1 MGKKKR
7 PQPQLTYYPSNPDE
21 PDEPD
26 EATPTTFG
34 QNTKTNDEYILEEYN
49 LELADD
55 YQSPVSILPSRM
67 TDSYKLLLLNR
78 SLRKR
83 DLDFLQVLPDDV
95 SPNPEINQEYSDSTN
110 ADLIDKENKLR
121 NDLQNDPTND
131 DIRNQLL
138 DINKEQKSR
147 AQQLAETLAR
157 DRPSSSLREPSIS
170 NQRTNQLNQQITD
183 LENQLSRTPSGQER
197 RDITQ
202 QLKNLEAEFELLT
215 DPEAV
220 SERIDR
226 QINELRNPAPQLSPS
241 SSSGLDL
248 DFQQPSSSESI
259 GSDAFDGSDASD
271 EQSSSSSGLDFNDF
285 FSTSSDDTEGEQKET
300 SFDASKP
307 DRTTNVPPATG
318 ASTLG
323 EMFGDIIDK
332 AAEGLGGLPTGG
344 GLLSGDG
351 LREPLVPRD
360 AVPPPPSRQ
369 FIPRSTDPAEH
380 EPTLGIQQ
388 SQNNPFI
395 ENGKEI
401 IPDASIF
408 RKMLH
413 VGSQLSFDY
422 LKNASPYAAQIELV
436 EQGAKRL
443 LGVEFGDVIDSA
455 INAVSN
461 HKTSDLGTMRTENP
475 DRIKLNISDG
485 ELGEH
490 ATIRNPVLY
499 PIMVIAFKFYLEHKE
514 VQFGYMSGTVFK
526 MGLNYVLK
534 NFVKL
539 PETNIAYFNYCWDN
553 YPTELTDAY
562 LANKNSIANV
572 SSAQKVRILSYHKN
586 IMSEYDRI
594 FAPSKFM
601 NDIRRYE
608 HGGTEINEML
618 INLANPVFL
627 FEVSKVFE
635 GADEFILNVQN
646 NQGLLMGLMGLLY
659 SEAVNDGVNM
669 GDALLS
675 NARIDGIVYYNR
687 QSSSLE
693 EQNVEISLLQNA
705 TRELEV
711 KDVNGIRYIILR
723 GTDPKQK
730 NFLKRDFMKNMLN
743 LAGSPELFSD
753 ENFNSRIVG
762 AIDVIDMTQRRTDM
776 PIKIIGYSLGSVF
789 ALYLSSVYPEIPVEV
804 YNPVLANNEATKLMM
819 YGIEAQQSN
828 LVINTI
834 AGDPISTNVG
844 QYKKRF
850 DIREKK
856 KSRFFNAHD
865 LNNYVSVN

>member
-7 PQPQLTYYPSNPDE
+7 PEPQLTYYPSNPDE

-26 EATPTTFG
+26 EATPTTFA
-34 QNTKTNDEYILEEYN
+34 QSTKSNNEYILEEYN
-49 LELADD
+49 LDLANN
-55 YQSPVSILPSRM
+55 YQSLVTRLPSR
-67 TDSYKLLLLNR
+67 TSDEYKLLLLNR
-78 SLRKR
+78 SRQKR
-83 DLDFLQVLPDDV
+83 DLDFVQVLPDDV
-95 SPNPEINQEYSDSTN
+95 SANPERNQEYSDLTDAN
-110 ADLIDKENKLR
+110 LIDKENKLR

-131 DIRNQLL
+131 DIRIQLL
-138 DINKEQKSR
+138 NINKEQKTR
-147 AQQLAETLAR
+147 AQLLAETLRR
-157 DRPSSSLREPSIS
+157 DRPSSSLREPSII

-197 RDITQ
+197 SDITQ

-226 QINELRNPAPQLSPS
+226 QINELRKPVPQLSPS
-241 SSSGLDL
+241 SSE
-248 DFQQPSSSESI
+248 ESI
-259 GSDAFDGSDASD
+259 GSDAFDGASASD
-271 EQSSSSSGLDFNDF
+271 EQSSSSGLDLNDF

-318 ASTLG
+318 GSTLG
-323 EMFGDIIDK
+323 DMFGDIIDK

-351 LREPLVPRD
+351 LREPLLPRD

-608 HGGTEINEML
+608 HGGTELNEML

-627 FEVSKVFE
+627 FEVAKVFE

-659 SEAVNDGVNM
+659 SEAVNEGTNM

-693 EQNVEISLLQNA
+693 EQNIEISLLQTA

-762 AIDVIDMTQRRTDM
+762 ASQIIDNTQSKTDM
-776 PIKIIGYSLGSVF
+776 PIKIISYSLGSIF
-789 ALYLSSVYPEIPVEV
+789 ALYLSSIYPEIPVEL
-804 YNPVLANNEATKLMM
+804 YSPVLANNEATKILMD
-819 YGIEAQQSN
+819 GIEGQQSN

-844 QYKKRF
+844 QYKERF

>member
-7 PQPQLTYYPSNPDE
+7 PEPQLTFRPDPDE
-21 PDEPD
+21 EPD
-26 EATPTTFG
+26 EATPTAFG
-34 QNTKTNDEYILEEYN
+34 QSTKTNDEYILEEYN
-49 LELADD
+49 LQLQNDG
-55 YQSPVSILPSRM
+55 QPPVSMLPSRT
-67 TDSYKLLLLNR
+67 TDGYKLGLLNMSR
-78 SLRKR
+78 QKR
-83 DLDFLQVLPDDV
+83 GLDFVQVLPDDV
-95 SPNPEINQEYSDSTN
+95 SPNPKRSEDFEGLTDRN
-110 ADLIDKENKLR
+110 LIDRENRL
-121 NDLQNDPTND
+121 
-131 DIRNQLL
+131 RNQLL
-138 DINKEQKSR
+138 TDPNNEDVRNQMMDINKEQLAR
-147 AQQLAETLAR
+147 AQLLAEQLSKDDGPT
-157 DRPSSSLREPSIS
+157 SSLRQPSVID
-170 NQRTNQLNQQITD
+170 QRLQDLNEKITS
-183 LENQLSRTPSGQER
+183 LETQLSRTPSGQQR
-197 RDITQ
+197 RDITDE
-202 QLKNLEAEFELLT
+202 LKNLEYEFELLT
-215 DPEAV
+215 DPESV
-220 SERIDR
+220 SERLDR
-226 QINELRNPAPQLSPS
+226 QINQLRNPAPQLSPPSSGELLDPDFVPPSASSYAPSS

-248 DFQQPSSSESI
+248 D
-259 GSDAFDGSDASD
+259 D
-271 EQSSSSSGLDFNDF
+271 L
-285 FSTSSDDTEGEQKET
+285 FSTSSDET
-300 SFDASKP
+300 TFDASKP
-307 DRTTNVPPATG
+307 DTTTNVPPATG
-318 ASTLG
+318 GSTLG
-323 EMFGDIIDK
+323 ELFGGLGDIFK
-332 AAEGLGGLPTGG
+332 KREGGRER
-344 GLLSGDG
+344 SGVNNPALEGD
-351 LREPLVPRD
+351 PLVPRD

-380 EPTLGIQQ
+380 SATLGIQQ
-388 SQNNPFI
+388 SQSNPFI
-395 ENGKEI
+395 EMGKEI

-443 LGVEFGDVIDSA
+443 LGVEFSDVVDSA
-455 INAVSN
+455 INAISN
-461 HKTSDLGTMRTENP
+461 HKTSDLGTLRTENP
-475 DRIKLNISDG
+475 DRIKLNITDG

-499 PIMVIAFKFYLEHKE
+499 PIMVISFKFYLEHKE

-562 LANKNSIANV
+562 LANKNSIATV
-572 SSAQKVRILSYHKN
+572 SSAQKERILSYHKN
-586 IMSEYDRI
+586 IMREYDRI

-608 HGGTEINEML
+608 HGGTELNEML

-627 FEVSKVFE
+627 FEVAKVFE
-635 GADEFILNVQN
+635 AADEFILNVQN

-711 KDVNGIRYIILR
+711 QDVNGTRYIILR

-730 NFLKRDFMKNMLN
+730 NFLKRDFMKNVLN

-753 ENFNSRIVG
+753 ENFNSRIVS
-762 AIDVIDMTQRRTDM
+762 AIDVIDMTQAQTDM
-776 PIKIIGYSLGSVF
+776 PIKIIGYSLGSIF
-789 ALYLSSVYPEIPVEV
+789 ALYLSSIFPSIPVEI

-819 YGIEAQQSN
+819 DGIEQQQSN

-844 QYKKRF
+844 QYKDRF

>member
-1 MGKKKR
+1 MGRKR
-7 PQPQLTYYPSNPDE
+7 PEPQLTFRPDPNE
-21 PDEPD
+21 EPD

-34 QNTKTNDEYILEEYN
+34 QSTKTNDEYILEEYN
-49 LELADD
+49 LQLQSDG
-55 YQSPVSILPSRM
+55 QSPVSMLPSR
-67 TDSYKLLLLNR
+67 TSDGYKLGLLND

-83 DLDFLQVLPDDV
+83 GLPTTPTLPDDV
-95 SPNPEINQEYSDSTN
+95 SPNPKRSENFESLTDRN
-110 ADLIDKENKLR
+110 LIDRENRLK
-121 NDLQNDPTND
+121 
-131 DIRNQLL
+131 NQLL
-138 DINKEQKSR
+138 TDPNNQDVRNQMMDINKEQLARS
-147 AQQLAETLAR
+147 QLLAEQLSKDDGPT
-157 DRPSSSLREPSIS
+157 SSLRQPSVID
-170 NQRTNQLNQQITD
+170 QRLQDLNEKITA
-183 LENQLSRTPSGQER
+183 LETQLSRTPSGQQR
-197 RDITQ
+197 RDITDE
-202 QLKNLEAEFELLT
+202 LKNLEYEFELLT
-215 DPEAV
+215 DPESV
-220 SERIDR
+220 SERLDR
-226 QINELRNPAPQLSPS
+226 QINELNQPVEPAQ
-241 SSSGLDL
+241 SGPAEATPLPLD
-248 DFQQPSSSESI
+248 D
-259 GSDAFDGSDASD
+259 
-271 EQSSSSSGLDFNDF
+271 
-285 FSTSSDDTEGEQKET
+285 EQKET
-300 SFDASKP
+300 TFDASKP
-307 DRTTNVPPATG
+307 DTTTNVPPATG
-318 ASTLG
+318 GSTLG
-323 EMFGDIIDK
+323 ELF
-332 AAEGLGGLPTGG
+332 GGLVGRREGG
-344 GLLSGDG
+344 RERAGVNNPS
-351 LREPLVPRD
+351 LRGEPLIPRD

-380 EPTLGIQQ
+380 SATLGIQQ
-388 SQNNPFI
+388 SQSNPFI
-395 ENGKEI
+395 EMGKEI

-443 LGVEFGDVIDSA
+443 LGVEFSDVVDSA
-455 INAVSN
+455 INAISN
-461 HKTSDLGTMRTENP
+461 HKTSDLGTLRTENP
-475 DRIKLNISDG
+475 NRIKLNITDG

-499 PIMVIAFKFYLEHKE
+499 PIMVISFKFYLEHKE

-539 PETNIAYFNYCWDN
+539 PETNIAYFNWCWDN
-553 YPTELTDAY
+553 YPSELTEAY
-562 LANKNSIANV
+562 LANKNSIATV
-572 SSAQKVRILSYHKN
+572 SSAQKERILSYHKN
-586 IMSEYDRI
+586 IMREYDRI

-608 HGGTEINEML
+608 HGGTELNEML

-627 FEVSKVFE
+627 FEVAKVFE
-635 GADEFILNVQN
+635 AADEFILNVQN

-711 KDVNGIRYIILR
+711 QDVNGIRYIILR

-730 NFLKRDFMKNMLN
+730 NFLKRDFMKNVLN

-753 ENFNSRIVG
+753 ENFNSRVVS
-762 AIDVIDMTQRRTDM
+762 AIDIIDMTQAQTDM
-776 PIKIIGYSLGSVF
+776 PIKIIGYSLGSIF
-789 ALYLSSVYPEIPVEV
+789 ALYLSSIFPSIPVEI

-819 YGIEAQQSN
+819 DGIEGQQSN
-828 LVINTI
+828 LIINTI
-834 AGDPISTNVG
+834 AGDPISSNVG
-844 QYKKRF
+844 QYKDRF

>member
-1 MGKKKR
+1 MGRKR
-7 PQPQLTYYPSNPDE
+7 SPLEPQLTFRPDPNE
-21 PDEPD
+21 EPD
-26 EATPTTFG
+26 EATPTP
-34 QNTKTNDEYILEEYN
+34 TKTNDEYILEEYN
-49 LELADD
+49 LQLQNDG
-55 YQSPVSILPSRM
+55 QPPVSMLPSKT
-67 TDSYKLLLLNR
+67 TDGYKLALLNMSR
-78 SLRKR
+78 QKR
-83 DLDFLQVLPDDV
+83 GLDFVQVLPADIT
-95 SPNPEINQEYSDSTN
+95 PNPTRSEDFEGLTDRN
-110 ADLIDKENKLR
+110 LIDRENRLKNQLLT
-121 NDLQNDPTND
+121 DLNNQDV
-131 DIRNQLL
+131 RNQLV
-138 DINKEQKSR
+138 DINKEQLAR
-147 AQQLAETLAR
+147 AQLLAEQLSKDDGPT
-157 DRPSSSLREPSIS
+157 SSLRQPSATD
-170 NQRTNQLNQQITD
+170 QRLQDLNEKITS
-183 LENQLSRTPSGQER
+183 LETQLSRTPSGQQR
-197 RDITQ
+197 RDITEE
-202 QLKNLEAEFELLT
+202 LKNLEYEFELLT
-215 DPEAV
+215 DPESV
-220 SERIDR
+220 SERLDR
-226 QINELRNPAPQLSPS
+226 QINQLINPAPLQ
-241 SSSGLDL
+241 SGPAEATPLPLD
-248 DFQQPSSSESI
+248 D
-259 GSDAFDGSDASD
+259 
-271 EQSSSSSGLDFNDF
+271 
-285 FSTSSDDTEGEQKET
+285 EQKET

-307 DRTTNVPPATG
+307 DTTTNVPPATG
-318 ASTLG
+318 GSTLG
-323 EMFGDIIDK
+323 ELFGGLGDIAGTI
-332 AAEGLGGLPTGG
+332 TGNTRPP
-344 GLLSGDG
+344 SIESSDSQQ
-351 LREPLVPRD
+351 ESIVPRD

-380 EPTLGIQQ
+380 SATLGIQQ
-388 SQNNPFI
+388 SQSNPFI
-395 ENGKEI
+395 EMGKEI

-422 LKNASPYAAQIELV
+422 LKNTSPYAAQIELV

-443 LGVEFGDVIDSA
+443 LGVEFSDVVDSA
-455 INAVSN
+455 INAISN
-461 HKTSDLGTMRTENP
+461 HKTSDLGTLRTENP
-475 DRIKLNISDG
+475 DRIKLNITDG

-499 PIMVIAFKFYLEHKE
+499 PIMVISFKFYLEHKE

-539 PETNIAYFNYCWDN
+539 PETNIAYFNWCWDN
-553 YPTELTDAY
+553 YPSELTDAY
-562 LANKNSIANV
+562 LANKNSIATV
-572 SSAQKVRILSYHKN
+572 SSAQKERILSYHKN
-586 IMSEYDRI
+586 IMREYDRI

-608 HGGTEINEML
+608 HGGTELNEML

-627 FEVSKVFE
+627 FEVAKVFE
-635 GADEFILNVQN
+635 AADEFILNVQN

-711 KDVNGIRYIILR
+711 QDVNGIRYIILR

-730 NFLKRDFMKNMLN
+730 NFLKRDFMKNVLN

-753 ENFNSRIVG
+753 ENFNSRIVS
-762 AIDVIDMTQRRTDM
+762 AIDVIDMTQAQTDM
-776 PIKIIGYSLGSVF
+776 PIKIIGYSLGSIF
-789 ALYLSSVYPEIPVEV
+789 ALYLSSIFPSIPVEI

-819 YGIEAQQSN
+819 DGIEQQQSN

-844 QYKKRF
+844 QYKDRF